1 MLIGSILFLSK
12 LMVAPEAL
20 FSFWKGGGLLFL
32 LIFVLLGGGGGESPG
47 DYVSFIGFVG
57 GGSALVGVFLCSI
70 GQFCCWVT
78 MSGNIFLILLA
89 YILLGVLYFTR
100 CFVLWSI
107 SSSLSAILLCG

>member
-1 MLIGSILFLSK
+1 MIFL
-12 LMVAPEAL
+12 LVLRDWE
-20 FSFWKGGGLLFL
+20 FLFL
-32 LIFVLLGGGGGESPG
+32 LWCRRDLFGG
-47 DYVSFIGFVG
+47 G